1 MTTGA
6 MTVIISF
13 PENEEHESKEL
24 TLTATGKTSLS
35 KEVREA
41 SAVITQAASG
51 AYDYIDVGLLGTLE
65 QKEPDVTPKTVTL
78 IGSLSQRRE
87 EDEP

>member
-1 MTTGA
+1 M
-6 MTVIISF
+6 
-13 PENEEHESKEL
+13 
-24 TLTATGKTSLS
+24 
-35 KEVREA
+35 
-41 SAVITQAASG
+41 TQAASG

-65 QKEPDVTPKTVTL
+65 QTEPDVTPKTATL